1 MENYACLHNSSH
13 QIIGTHCNFVQKTC
27 FSLCPEIQKWKLK
40 CVIWAWLEVG
50 FRLIRGSWLTHACCW
65 LVKRQK
71 NVWHTHQYSWPV
83 YLYFDVLFFL
93 AKLDCSESPV
103 FPYDHRDRRLCVTG
117 CHLAWVSKLLSG
129 QGGGLGG
136 SEKNV
141 FISILLAPSRK
152 SYIIPD
158 ARPLRTFENQDG
170 RH

>member
-1 MENYACLHNSSH
+1 MH
-13 QIIGTHCNFVQKTC
+13 V
-27 FSLCPEIQKWKLK
+27 
-40 CVIWAWLEVG
+40 V
-50 FRLIRGSWLTHACCW
+50 GSWNG
-65 LVKRQK
+65 K

-93 AKLDCSESPV
+93 AKLDCSESPG
-103 FPYDHRDRRLCVTG
+103 FPYDRRDRRLCVTG

-141 FISILLAPSRK
+141 FISILLAPSCK

-170 RH
+170 RHQWWGCITGIPSPLQERGRDSRLRAVLCYIRLFTKACMGCKRFFLKEKKKLLCV